1 VAGLLVLGV
10 SGAVTALGDTL
21 FPVSSLAE
29 GKAQTVSDSA
39 HLFVRLRVWH
49 PTLAVIVGLAVAAAA
64 VLSMKRTSDPTA
76 RRLAL
81 AVIALFAL
89 QLGVGVANVWLLA
102 PVWMQVVHLLLTD
115 LLWIAMVLLSA
126 SALSEAPARLDR
138 RG

>member
-1 VAGLLVLGV
+1 
-10 SGAVTALGDTL
+10 
-21 FPVSSLAE
+21 
-29 GKAQTVSDSA
+29 
-39 HLFVRLRVWH
+39 
-49 PTLAVIVGLAVAAAA
+49 
-64 VLSMKRTSDPTA
+64 
-76 RRLAL
+76 
-81 AVIALFAL
+81 VIALFAL